1 MVDTVIVRDDDPRC
15 SELDADGYE
24 IVGRSWGARLRLAE
38 QPDLTLLHRMVARAE
53 ATGVVI
59 RELDASFAQALFD
72 LEDAN
77 NADYPYT
84 PATHQAPPVL
94 TTIEALWRDGKRVF
108 GALADGRLIA
118 AVVAEVNAGVGDND
132 FASVLREYRGT
143 GIGASVAAASI
154 IAFAAAGV
162 RTFTAGG
169 AEENKASLGLAR
181 SLGFVVKEQWLSYQ
195 R

>member
-1 MVDTVIVRDDDPRC
+1 
-15 SELDADGYE
+15 
-24 IVGRSWGARLRLAE
+24 
-38 QPDLTLLHRMVARAE
+38 MVARAE

-77 NADYPYT
+77 NADYPFT

-94 TTIEALWRDGKRVF
+94 TTIEALWRDRKRVF

-118 AVVAEVNAGVGDND
+118 AVVGEAKAGVGDND

-154 IAFAAAGV
+154 IAFAAAVV

-169 AEENKASLGLAR
+169 AGENNASLGLVR
-181 SLGFVVKEQWLSYQ
+181 SLGFVVEEQWRSYE